1 MVKRVVFLVC
11 DGLGDR
17 PVKELGYKTP
27 LEAAHTP
34 NLDKLASESICGM
47 MHTLGRG
54 RTPGSDVAHLEIFGY
69 PIERYYA
76 GRGPIEVAGLG
87 MKLKG
92 GDVALRGNFGTV
104 DEDFNIKDRRAGRIT
119 EVGPLCEAIDG
130 MEVDGV
136 TFIVHKGTAHRA
148 GVILR
153 GEGLSD
159 AIVDADP
166 HAPDVPVRE
175 VTPTDDSEEA
185 KRTADVLNKFLKKA
199 HRVLKDLDF
208 NKERERKG
216 ELPANFLLVRGA
228 GQHIDAPSFEERYG
242 LKPCCIAGGGLYK
255 GVGAFLGMDIVEVAG
270 ATGLPNTDIKAKFKT
285 ALEKLDDYDFVFVH
299 VKAADS
305 LGEDGD
311 HTGKSEFIEKIDD
324 AAKLLVDGLPD
335 DVLFVATA
343 DHTTPC
349 EMKAHSAEPVPV
361 MYYGNNV
368 RVDDVKA
375 FNERACAV
383 GGLGYMIGRDLMP
396 QVVNYLGKLHLEGA

>member
-1 MVKRVVFLVC
+1 MVKRVVLLVC

-27 LEAAHTP
+27 LEAAKTP
-34 NLDKLASESICGM
+34 HLDTLASQSICGM

-69 PIERYYA
+69 PIEQYYA

-104 DEDFNIKDRRAGRIT
+104 DKDMNILDRRAGRIT
-119 EVGPLCEAIDG
+119 EVGPLAEALDG

-136 TFIVHKGTAHRA
+136 KFIVHKGTAHRA
-148 GVILR
+148 GVIMR

-159 AIVDADP
+159 KIIDADP
-166 HAPDVPVRE
+166 HAPDVPIRT
-175 VTPTDDSEEA
+175 VTPTDDTKEA
-185 KRTADVLNKFLKKA
+185 QRTADVLNKFLARA
-199 HRVLKDLDF
+199 HEVLKDLDF
-208 NKERERKG
+208 NRDREKRG
-216 ELPANFLLVRGA
+216 QYPANYLLVRGA
-228 GQHIDAPSFEERYG
+228 GQHIEAPSFQDRYD

-255 GVGAFLGMDIVEVAG
+255 GVGAFLGMEVVDVPG
-270 ATGLPNTDIKAKFKT
+270 ATGLPNTDVAAKFKT
-285 ALEKLDDYDFVFVH
+285 VLEKLNDYSFVFVH

-311 HTGKSEFIEKIDD
+311 YEGKRDFIEKIDK
-324 AAKLLVDGLPD
+324 AAKILLDGLPD

-349 EMKAHSAEPVPV
+349 EMKAHAAEPVPI
-361 MYYGNNV
+361 MYRGNNV
-368 RVDDVKA
+368 RVDQVTA
-375 FNERACAV
+375 FGERACAA
-383 GGLGYMIGRDLMP
+383 GGLGIMLGRDLMP
-396 QVVNYLGKLHLEGA
+396 QVSNYLGKLHLEGA